1 LLCFISSILVLQIS
15 TVFFCFQH
23 VFQMVGGVVHV
34 YADKHCKDSI
44 WSIPLAYPDDFSF
57 LGFICS
63 PLFAS
68 DTERIYPVAD
78 ATTFFTELHYMLRVI
93 AAGNTRTVCHNR
105 LNLLE
110 HVIILS
116 NPLLLS

>member
-1 LLCFISSILVLQIS
+1 MLSLLLCFISSILVLQIS

-34 YADKHCKDSI
+34 YVDKDCKDSV
-44 WSIPLAYPDDFSF
+44 WCIPLAYPDDFNF

-63 PLFAS
+63 LLFAS

-78 ATTFFTELHYMLRVI
+78 ATTFFTSLY
-93 AAGNTRTVCHNR
+93 G
-105 LNLLE
+105 
-110 HVIILS
+110 
-116 NPLLLS
+116 